1 MKKINW
7 NLFHSS
13 LWIEIVLSYF
23 LPFKVTNDFQ
33 YQAGF
38 PMSFLSVFD
47 TKWGRS
53 PFLSMHLNPLV
64 LLLDVFVIYLIL
76 LGCVNVYQKLRKK

>member
-7 NLFHSS
+7 NLFHSA

-23 LPFKVTNDFQ
+23 FFFFLTNDFQ

-53 PFLSMHLNPLV
+53 LFFSMLLNPLV

>member
-1 MKKINW
+1 
-7 NLFHSS
+7 
-13 LWIEIVLSYF
+13 
-23 LPFKVTNDFQ
+23 
-33 YQAGF
+33 
-38 PMSFLSVFD
+38 MSFLSVFD

-53 PFLSMHLNPLV
+53 LFLSMHLNPLV